1 MKNTQIIN
9 RFFCLT
15 VIGLLGLMIATTF
28 TDRTNAQ
35 TDLKKMLAGESS
47 KIWEL
52 KEIKTAETD
61 LKEEDFDE
69 NKEFVL
75 QSQLAQIVPETISFN
90 TDGTCENVYVS
101 QYKEGKI
108 SDDDYKAPCKWSVDG
123 NTVEII
129 ENINSDNKM
138 EESRDEVFW
147 LKDVEVN
154 GKEFKS
160 KFSLQG
166 DYTGGVEQL
175 EYETEK

>member
-1 MKNTQIIN
+1 M
-9 RFFCLT
+9 
-15 VIGLLGLMIATTF
+15 LLSKQW
-28 TDRTNAQ
+28 DWSETN
-35 TDLKKMLAGESS
+35 KY
-47 KIWEL
+47 I
-52 KEIKTAETD
+52 
-61 LKEEDFDE
+61 
-69 NKEFVL
+69 
-75 QSQLAQIVPETISFN
+75 
-90 TDGTCENVYVS
+90 
-101 QYKEGKI
+101 
-108 SDDDYKAPCKWSVDG
+108 
-123 NTVEII
+123 EII